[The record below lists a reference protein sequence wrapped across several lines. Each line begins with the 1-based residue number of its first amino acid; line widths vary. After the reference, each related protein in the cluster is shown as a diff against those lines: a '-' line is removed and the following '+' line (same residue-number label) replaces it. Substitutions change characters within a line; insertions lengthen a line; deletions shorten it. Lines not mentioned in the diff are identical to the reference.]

1 MKLEAGERREA
12 TKMHYRGT
20 PFRDRE
26 DAGRRLAERLSRYR
40 DECPVV
46 FALPRGGVP
55 VGYEISRA
63 LGVPLEVL
71 VARKL
76 GAPGQPEF
84 GIGAVAPGGV
94 RILNEEVVRR
104 LGIPDAYVERI
115 TERETAEV
123 ERRLRHF
130 RGGRPEP
137 EVRRRIAILVDDG
150 LATGVTA
157 RAAIKALRHLEPRRL
172 VLAAP
177 VCAAQTAELLDPE
190 VDELVCLEAP
200 PDLGAIGF
208 WYRDF
213 SQTTDEEV
221 IELLESARREHEE
234 PGSTEE
240 RPVRVSAGPL
250 ELDGNLGVPGNAAGI
265 VLFAHGSGSGRHS
278 PRNRYVA
285 RALRE
290 RGLATLLID
299 LLTPDEEAVD
309 LPTGHLRFDIGLLA
323 ERLAGAT
330 DWLVH
335 NPDTQDLR
343 IGYFGAS
350 TGAGAALVAAA
361 ERPQGV
367 GAVVSRGGR
376 PDLAGDALP
385 LVRAPTLLIV
395 GGDDV
400 PVIGMNQEAL
410 EQLRVEKRLEIVAG
424 ATHLFEEPGAL
435 EEVARLAAGWFVRHL
450 GRA

>member
-1 MKLEAGERREA
+1 LRLRDGLRRLVREVPR
-12 TKMHYRGT
+12 MFQGGP
-20 PFRDRE
+20 PFEDRE

-40 DECPVV
+40 DERPVV

-55 VGYEISRA
+55 VAYEISRS

-84 GIGAVAPGGV
+84 GIGAVAPDGV
-94 RILNEEVVRR
+94 RVLNEEVVRR
-104 LGIPDAYVERI
+104 LGIPEEYIERI
-115 TERETAEV
+115 TQRETAEV
-123 ERRLRHF
+123 ERRIRYF
-130 RGGRPEP
+130 RGDRPVPGVRGRT
-137 EVRRRIAILVDDG
+137 VILVDDG

-157 RAAIKALRHLEPRRL
+157 RAAIKALRRQEPRRL

-177 VCAAQTAELLDPE
+177 VCAAQTAELLAPE

-200 PDLGAIGF
+200 ADLGAIGF

-213 SQTTDEEV
+213 AQTPDEEV
-221 IELLESARREHEE
+221 VELLERARR
-234 PGSTEE
+234 EE
-240 RPVRVSAGPL
+240 RPVKITADTF
-250 ELDGNLGVPGNAAGI
+250 ELDGNLSVPEGARGV
-265 VLFAHGSGSGRHS
+265 VLFAHGSGSGRNS
-278 PRNRYVA
+278 PRNRHVA
-285 RALRE
+285 GVLRE
-290 RGLATLLID
+290 AGLATLLMD
-299 LLTPDEEAVD
+299 LLTTDEEEAD
-309 LPTGHLRFDIGLLA
+309 LRTGHLRFDIGLLA
-323 ERLAGAT
+323 QRLTAAT
-330 DWLVH
+330 DWLME
-335 NPDTQDLR
+335 NPDTQNLR

-361 ERPQGV
+361 QRPEAV

-385 LVRAPTLLIV
+385 LLKAPTLLIV
-395 GGDDV
+395 GGNDV

-410 EQLRVEKRLEIVAG
+410 EQLSAVKRLEIIPG
-424 ATHLFEEPGAL
+424 ATHLFEEPGTL

-450 GRA
+450 PPDAATD